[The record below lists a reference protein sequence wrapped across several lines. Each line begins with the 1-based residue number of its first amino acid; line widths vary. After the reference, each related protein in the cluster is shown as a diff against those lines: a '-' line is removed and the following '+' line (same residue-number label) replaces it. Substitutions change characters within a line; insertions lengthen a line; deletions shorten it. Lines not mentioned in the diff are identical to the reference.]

1 MIRVDTKKTV
11 KPIKNFW
18 NSIMFHP
25 TDAIEDDWG
34 KRILDT
40 VSEDHAADSVRIYNM
55 LEDIVTQ
62 DENGNLHYDYSLND
76 YRLDYLVSKGFD
88 VFLTYAF
95 VPPFLAIDPSLDSA
109 MAKGKTRY
117 KGKMIITSPPKDYG
131 VWEEICYQYTLHI
144 VERYGLEQVKK
155 WHFQCWNEPDS
166 KSFFMGDIAAGEE
179 NAVVRAKEYMKLYR
193 SFASAV
199 KRVSGELRIGQSI
212 ATYLPFFDYCLKTS
226 VEEKLPLDFVSLHTY
241 GTSPRKIR
249 EGLERF
255 DADSIYDKYTDYK
268 KIIDRYFDKIEIM
281 IDEWGAASGGFRNR
295 EDCPALMFR
304 EGSEYAAY
312 MGKMIHTFI
321 EKDDCLEK
329 MMICLSGQH
338 EMVVDFSGFRNFFTL
353 NFIRKPIYNSYVL
366 LRKLGNKQLDCA
378 WENEDLRALATSD
391 DNGKLCVMLAY
402 ASKHFD
408 TPLPS
413 VSEQIKLSGVLGKKK
428 VTVWRI
434 DDRHVNPY
442 KLALRNGWG
451 VDDYTEEQLKALREE
466 GILKPCAIQTFDFD
480 QQNTLDV
487 SFDDNALVLVEI
499 E

>member
-1 MIRVDTKKTV
+1 MIRVDTKKTI

-34 KRILDT
+34 KRILDA
-40 VSEDHAADSVRIYNM
+40 VSEDRAADSVRIYNM

-62 DENGNLHYDYSLND
+62 DENGNLHYDYTLND
-76 YRLDYLVSKGFD
+76 YRLDYLISKGFD
-88 VFLTYAF
+88 IFLTYAF
-95 VPPFLAIDPSLDSA
+95 VPPFLAVDPSLDSA

-117 KGKMIITSPPKDYG
+117 KGKMIITSPPKDYA
-131 VWEEICYQYTLHI
+131 VWEEICYRYTLHI
-144 VERYGLEQVKK
+144 VERYGLEQVKQ

-166 KSFFMGDIAAGEE
+166 KSFFMGDVTAGEE
-179 NAVVRAKEYMKLYR
+179 YAVVRAKEYMKLYR
-193 SFASAV
+193 AFASAV
-199 KRVSGELRIGQSI
+199 KRVSAELKIGQSI
-212 ATYLPFFDYCLKTS
+212 ATYLPFLDYCLKTV
-226 VEEKLPLDFVSLHTY
+226 VEEKLPLDFVSLHAY
-241 GTSPRKIR
+241 GTSPRKLR
-249 EGLERF
+249 EGTECF
-255 DADSIYDKYTDYK
+255 DADSVYK
-268 KIIDRYFDKIEIM
+268 KYVVYKEIVDRYFDGIETM

-295 EDCPALMFR
+295 EDCPPLMFR

-321 EKDDCLEK
+321 HNDDSLSK

-353 NFIRKPIYNSYVL
+353 NFIRKPIYNAYVL
-366 LRKLGNKQLDCA
+366 LRKLGNQLLDCA
-378 WENEDLRALATSD
+378 WENQDMRALATLD
-391 DNGKLCVMLAY
+391 DDGKLSVMLAY

-408 TPLPS
+408 KALPS
-413 VSEQIKLSGVLGKKK
+413 VSEQICLEGLSGKKK
-428 VTVWRI
+428 VTLWKI
-434 DDRHVNPY
+434 DDSHVNPY

-451 VDDYTEEQLKALREE
+451 VDDYTEEQLKVLREE

-480 QQNTLDV
+480 QQNPLDV
-487 SFDDNALVLVEI
+487 SFDDNAVVLIEI